1 MVRLQPRKSMMRRV
15 LFFSFHYPPD
25 QSAGAVR
32 TRALV
37 HEMVEQDLSVQ
48 VTVFCSVPRRY
59 GVKAVGDTLDTFEQ
73 DRIRIRRFWIL
84 PLGRDPLPQFCRI
97 HSILLK
103 QCPLPSGCAL
113 ASLLEPV
120 PSS

>member
-32 TRALV
+32 TIAIV
-37 HEMVEQDLSVQ
+37 HEMVEKDLSVQ
-48 VTVFCSVPRRY
+48 VKVFCSVPRRY
-59 GVKAVGDTLDTFEQ
+59 GVKAVGDTLDTLSRIGFESAA
-73 DRIRIRRFWIL
+73 FGSL
-84 PLGRDPLPQFCRI
+84 SLGRVRLPQFCRTR
-97 HSILLK
+97 SISLK
-103 QCPLPSGCAL
+103 LCLLPSGCAL

-120 PSS
+120 QSS